1 MKSAASTTTTHRD
14 TESTEEHFVISVP
27 RCLSVSYIVRGFVV
41 ACGVVVSAQS
51 APIPTSVDVAFEVVS
66 VKPNKSGERNSSIGG
81 RAGGFAAT
89 NVTAQQLIIYAYRV
103 RNFQLASGPGW
114 LGSDR
119 FDIQARPPENA
130 KQDNPARTRALLRDR
145 FKLVVH
151 TDTKQEQVY
160 ALVVDRGD
168 GRLGP
173 QLKPSTKVC
182 ESQPG
187 TANPCGMNTS
197 VNDAGGTLTGN
208 GQTMEQLV
216 AALGSF
222 GLNRMVIDR
231 TGLTGAFDI
240 ELKWRPENLRSADAA
255 QGSDLPSIFAAL
267 QEQLGLRLDSQ
278 RGPVEFLYVDSIE
291 RPTAD

>member
-1 MKSAASTTTTHRD
+1 MKSAR
-14 TESTEEHFVISVP
+14 
-27 RCLSVSYIVRGFVV
+27 V
-41 ACGVVVSAQS
+41 ACGLVVALGATVAAQS
-51 APIPTSVDVAFEVVS
+51 APIPTSTDLGFEVVS
-66 VKPNKSGERNSSIGG
+66 VKPNNSGERNSSTGG

-89 NVTAQQLIIYAYRV
+89 NVTAQQLIIYAYRI

-119 FDIQARPPENA
+119 FDIQARNPENA

-160 ALVVDRGD
+160 ALVVDRSD

-173 QLKPSTKVC
+173 QIKPSTKEC
-182 ESQPG
+182 QPSQPG
-187 TANPCGMNTS
+187 APSPCGMNTS
-197 VNDAGGTLTGN
+197 VNDVGGTLTGT

-216 AALGSF
+216 TTLASF
-222 GLNRMVIDR
+222 GLNRMVLDR
-231 TGLTGAFDI
+231 TGLTGSFDI
-240 ELKWRPENLRSADAA
+240 ELKWRPDNLRSASAA

-278 RGPVEFLYVDSIE
+278 RGPVEFLYVDKIE
-291 RPTAD
+291 RPTPD